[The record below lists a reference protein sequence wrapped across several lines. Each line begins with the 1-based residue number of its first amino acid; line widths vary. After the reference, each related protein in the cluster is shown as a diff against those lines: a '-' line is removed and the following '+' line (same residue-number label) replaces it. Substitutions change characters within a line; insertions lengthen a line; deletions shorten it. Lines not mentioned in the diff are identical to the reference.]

1 MHRAV
6 DHSTVAM
13 IRLLIK
19 YGANI
24 DAKNKDGITLL
35 DSAIQMAKSA
45 SAMIRVSTEPR
56 QQVVNLLRKHGAKTA
71 EELKAEGK

>member
-1 MHRAV
+1 
-6 DHSTVAM
+6 M

-45 SAMIRVSTEPR
+45 SAVIRVSTEPR